1 MKPQLL
7 PIFPE
12 PIVMYTDI
20 GIEQD
25 RLQRLYDRQEW
36 RSTNS
41 EDNPEYFLK
50 ISRNLKVLNDDRQL
64 RDRFVE
70 ILNDYA
76 ETVMLYENKFHM
88 TTSWFTNTE
97 KNKISV
103 LHNHGNSM
111 FSAVYY
117 FGSGDGEK
125 AKITFERPS
134 VSHLDL
140 KPKAYNVLNGPSH
153 VLEMAN
159 DTILI
164 FPSYLKHKVNSH
176 ENDNVRKS
184 LAMNFMPS
192 GILGVGTNEIYL
204 SASDA

>member
-12 PIVMYTDI
+12 PIVTYNDI

-36 RSTNS
+36 KSTNS
-41 EDNPEYFLK
+41 EDNPDYFLK
-50 ISRNLKVLNDDRQL
+50 ISRNLKVLNEDWKL
-64 RDRFVE
+64 RDRFVD

-76 ETVMLYENKFHM
+76 RNVMLYENKFHM
-88 TTSWFTNTE
+88 TTSWFTKTE

-117 FGSGDGEK
+117 FGLGDGEN
-125 AKITFERPS
+125 AKITFEKPTAS
-134 VSHLDL
+134 QIDL
-140 KPKAYNVLNGPSH
+140 KPKAYNVLNGPSY
-153 VLEMAN
+153 VFEMAN

-164 FPSYLKHKVNSH
+164 FPSYLKHKVNRH
-176 ENDNVRKS
+176 ENENVRKS
-184 LAMNFMPS
+184 LAMNFMPN
-192 GILGVGTNEIYL
+192 GIVGVDTNEIYL
-204 SASDA
+204 SEPQA